1 MHLYPWLRDLDYT
14 EGMRAPQRHTTPAD
28 GEPAVDESNDFFEL
42 DDEAVERAM
51 QELEDARSSLQ
62 AEALPSEDFKTRLV
76 HRTGLM
82 QERGLAAQ
90 AIIGTWITESAYEYC
105 RRHGIQHSAS
115 FSTETYGVGPCG
127 VLARAWAHKMQHC
140 LNAERNRAENINA
153 EAPEY
158 LEPAE
163 LTKLATIAAG
173 L

>member
-1 MHLYPWLRDLDYT
+1 
-14 EGMRAPQRHTTPAD
+14 
-28 GEPAVDESNDFFEL
+28 
-42 DDEAVERAM
+42 
-51 QELEDARSSLQ
+51 
-62 AEALPSEDFKTRLV
+62 
-76 HRTGLM
+76 M

-90 AIIGTWITESAYEYC
+90 AIIGTWIIESAHEYC